1 MILTIAWRNVLRHW
15 RRSISTGIA
24 ISIGM
29 SGLLLFGGYNVS
41 IYYSLQ
47 TAFIRTLGHLQ
58 IQHEKYLTYGLGDPT
73 KYTITGYKK
82 IIDDIKNDSE
92 IGKKITVI
100 TPTLTMSGV
109 ASYPNEDTSR
119 TVLINGYEEGG
130 FLKLAKWDAYN
141 IEPPLEKTYRL
152 SDLKNAAAVGSNL
165 ALTLKLCD
173 YLPYDDSCNKQLDNS
188 FSDIQNVILVPN
200 DLAELLEINR
210 KESERSVINL
220 LVSNNSGVPNIGVLN
235 VVGVEEQSSR
245 ELDSIYLGVNLS
257 YLQSLVYRDEKKSVN
272 SILIQLDKTDD
283 MKFVSNRIEK
293 YILNNYNQREI
304 IVREFTEIQ
313 PLYDRIISMFN
324 GIFGFVSILII
335 IIVVFSVSN
344 TINMS
349 VLERTNEIGT
359 VRAIGLTKKWTNILF
374 ILEALI
380 LGFIGSIAGLIMATT
395 ISFIINWL
403 DLTWHP
409 PGVVGPQLIKIY
421 IWSEWWLISMVFISI
436 MIVAFIASIIPA
448 YKSTKINIVD
458 ALRYT

>member
-73 KYTITGYKK
+73 KYTITEYEK

-92 IGKKITVI
+92 IGKKLTVI

-109 ASYPNEDTSR
+109 ASYPNADTSR
-119 TVLINGYEEGG
+119 TVLINGYEEDG
-130 FLKLAKWDAYN
+130 FLRLAQWDAYN
-141 IEPPLEKTYRL
+141 IEPPIEKTYRL
-152 SDLKNAAAVGSNL
+152 SDLENAAAVGSNL

-173 YLPYDDSCNKQLDNS
+173 YLPSEDSCNKKVNKS
-188 FSDIQNVILVPN
+188 FSDDQNLTLVPN
-200 DLAELLEINR
+200 DLAELLENNR
-210 KESERSVINL
+210 KEYERSVINL

-257 YLQSLVYRDEKKSVN
+257 YLQSLVYRGEKKSVN
-272 SILIQLDKTDD
+272 SVLIQLDQTDD
-283 MKFVSNRIEK
+283 MEFVSNRIEE
-293 YILNNYNQREI
+293 YILNNQGEV
-304 IVREFTEIQ
+304 IVRKFTEIQ
-313 PLYDRIISMFN
+313 PLYERIISMFN
-324 GIFGFVSILII
+324 GIFGFVSVLII

-359 VRAIGLTKKWTNILF
+359 IRAIGLTKKWTNILF

-380 LGFIGSIAGLIMATT
+380 LGFIGSIAGLIMATI

-403 DLTWHP
+403 NLTWHP
-409 PGVVGPQLIKIY
+409 PGVVGPQLIRIY
-421 IWSEWWLISMVFISI
+421 IWSEWWLISMVFVSI